1 MAALPQDPAP
11 LPVLASI
18 YLSVFTT
25 GSSTSPTAMR
35 TATSKTCGTAF
46 LGDIPTYH
54 LQQINNANGHGG
66 SVAGDTYIACPQATA
81 AAVGDLFVSVYNDQQ
96 HFAYRDANG
105 NIQDV
110 WYGTGGWKLQQINN
124 ANGHGGSVAGD
135 TYIACPQAT
144 AAAVGDLFVSVYN
157 DQQHFAYRDA
167 NGNIGKTCG
176 TARAGG
182 SCSRSTTPTGTA
194 AP

>member
-1 MAALPQDPAP
+1 MGDLFVSVYNDQQHFAYRDANGNIQD
-11 LPVLASI
+11 VW
-18 YLSVFTT
+18 YGT
-25 GSSTSPTAMR
+25 GGW
-35 TATSKTCGTAF
+35 K
-46 LGDIPTYH
+46 

-167 NGNIGKTCG
+167 NGNIQDVWYG
-176 TARAGG
+176 TGGWKLQQINNAERAR
-182 SCSRSTTPTGTA
+182 RLR
-194 AP
+194 